1 MPFTLFVPPLGTR
14 LLLAEP
20 WDFQLYNE
28 RRNATLMALLG
39 DTRSLTSFD
48 PEPIPA
54 SLPAGT
60 ELIID
65 RYYIKQNLGEF
76 DSVSFRIAGVSAT
89 AKLYAYLE
97 KATKRQ
103 VRFWAKL
110 DDVNKLLVEL
120 APEPPPAR
128 PRKR

>member
-1 MPFTLFVPPLGTR
+1 MSFILFVPPLGTR
-14 LLLAEP
+14 LVLAEP

-39 DTRSLTSFD
+39 DTRELVYSK

-60 ELIID
+60 ELILD
-65 RYYIKQNLGEF
+65 RYYIKQNLGDF
-76 DSVSFRIAGVSAT
+76 DSVSFRIAGASASAQLYCGIGST
-89 AKLYAYLE
+89 A
-97 KATKRQ
+97 KRQ

-110 DDVNKLLVEL
+110 DDVNRLCVEL
-120 APEPPPAR
+120 APEKPTNSS
-128 PRKR
+128 KR